1 LQDFAGHPNLEKGSN
16 REDEMSTQTKDRPVT
31 ADELLQKPSD
41 GFRYELVRGE
51 IRKMTPAG
59 GEHGR
64 VGGNLMISLGGYV
77 RAHRLGAVYL
87 AETGFRLASD
97 PDTVRAPDVSF
108 IRSERVQA
116 LGVVRGY
123 VPGAPDLAVEVV
135 SPGDTYTE
143 VGEKVLEW
151 LDAGTRMVV
160 VVDPWKRWVTVY
172 HSRDDI
178 HVLGEDDVLDGG
190 DVVPGWTLP
199 VKDLFS

>member
-1 LQDFAGHPNLEKGSN
+1 
-16 REDEMSTQTKDRPVT
+16 MSTQIKDRPVT
-31 ADELLQKPSD
+31 ADELLRMPND

-64 VGGNLMISLGGYV
+64 VGANLMIPLGAYV

-87 AETGFRLASD
+87 AETGFKLASD

-123 VPGAPDLAVEVV
+123 VPGPPDLAVEVV

-143 VGEKVLEW
+143 VGEKVLQW
-151 LDAGTRMVV
+151 LDAGTRMVI

-178 HVLGEDDVLDGG
+178 HVLGEDGVLDGG
-190 DVVPGWTLP
+190 DVVPGWSMQ
-199 VKDLFS
+199 VGELFD

>member
-1 LQDFAGHPNLEKGSN
+1 
-16 REDEMSTQTKDRPVT
+16 MSTQTKDRLVT
-31 ADELLQKPSD
+31 ADELLRMPDD

-64 VGGNLMISLGGYV
+64 VGGNLMISLGGYA

-87 AETGFRLASD
+87 AETGFRLASN

-123 VPGAPDLAVEVV
+123 LPDAPDLAVEVV

-151 LDAGTRMVV
+151 LDAGTRMVI

-178 HVLGEDDVLDGG
+178 HVLGEDGVLDGG
-190 DVVPGWTLP
+190 DVVPGWSMQ
-199 VKDLFS
+199 VAELFD

>member
-1 LQDFAGHPNLEKGSN
+1 
-16 REDEMSTQTKDRPVT
+16 MSTQIKDRPVT
-31 ADELLQKPSD
+31 ADELLQIPSD
-41 GFRYELVRGE
+41 GYRYELVRGE

-64 VGGNLMISLGGYV
+64 VGGNLMISLGAYV
-77 RAHRLGAVYL
+77 RVHQLGAVYL
-87 AETGFRLASD
+87 AETGFRLASN

-123 VPGAPDLAVEVV
+123 VPGAPDLAVEVI

-151 LDAGTRMVV
+151 LDAGTRLVI

-172 HSRDDI
+172 HSRADI
-178 HVLGEDDVLDGG
+178 HVLGENDVLDGG

-199 VKDLFS
+199 VKELFS